1 MIATKT
7 AKKGGIILKK
17 RKKDVSSMLGVV
29 CVCVCVCVYVGGC
42 GCGCARAHTLDFFE
56 KVISAVEI

>member
-29 CVCVCVCVYVGGC
+29 CVCVCVCMWVGVGV
-42 GCGCARAHTLDFFE
+42 GARAHTRLIFL
-56 KVISAVEI
+56 KK

>member
-29 CVCVCVCVYVGGC
+29 CVCGG
-42 GCGCARAHTLDFFE
+42 GAHARTHLIFL
-56 KVISAVEI
+56 KK